1 MPPRV
6 APARLWWTNVRVGWF
21 VPSGR
26 AHLVACDVARR
37 DESPHNNRMSGHQL
51 DLFSAAGVGPVAAA
65 DDGRR
70 QPVCAASLSDAG
82 LLEAIPH
89 ARQSDC
95 DGLTGEAVR
104 RGLPAVPALE
114 ALCRRFKGFGLH
126 SVVPEQISALRA
138 LADIRG
144 NDAAAAVGRLI
155 VAEVVQG
162 PGLVQA
168 ACAAATLGCRLPEDA
183 AVPLLRHADP
193 TVRASACRCAPNT
206 GRVADVLFDLLWD
219 LHEPVATAAAC
230 ALGRF
235 GRREARPPLL
245 QRLQTAPCAETI
257 KAVARVADDDI
268 VVLLGRLARAHPTL
282 REAAVAALEDID
294 TPRAADVLA
303 GLRAGRD

>member
-1 MPPRV
+1 MV
-6 APARLWWTNVRVGWF
+6 V
-21 VPSGR
+21 
-26 AHLVACDVARR
+26 CDVARR
-37 DESPHNNRMSGHQL
+37 DESPHNGTMSGGTMSGHQL
-51 DLFSAAGVGPVAAA
+51 DLFSSGGVGPVAAA
-65 DDGRR
+65 VDKRR
-70 QPVCAASLSDAG
+70 EPVCAGRLSDAA

-126 SVVPEQISALRA
+126 SAVPEQIAALRA
-138 LADIRG
+138 LATLG
-144 NDAAAAVGRLI
+144 GKDATAAVGRLM
-155 VAEVVQG
+155 VADVVQG
-162 PGLVQA
+162 PGLAHA
-168 ACAAATLGCRLPEDA
+168 AHAAATLACRLPEDA

-206 GRVADVLFDLLWD
+206 GRVADVLLDLLWD

-235 GRREARPPLL
+235 GRREARPRLL
-245 QRLQTAPCAETI
+245 LRLQTAPCAETI
-257 KAVARVADDDI
+257 KAVTRLADDDI

-282 REAAVAALEDID
+282 RDATVAALEDID

-303 GLRAGRD
+303 GLGAGGD